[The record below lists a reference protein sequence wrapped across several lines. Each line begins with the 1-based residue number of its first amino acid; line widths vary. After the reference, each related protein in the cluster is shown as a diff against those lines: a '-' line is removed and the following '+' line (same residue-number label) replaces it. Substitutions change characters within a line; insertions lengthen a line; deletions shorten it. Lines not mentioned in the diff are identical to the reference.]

1 MLENTVFCGGKHLYC
16 IHIKHT
22 VQLASMKQY
31 AVVVTRFPKEADGG
45 VGGAV
50 LGLRQCRSIRD

>member
-50 LGLRQCRSIRD
+50 